1 MAVLSE
7 YLKYMVVGEGLRQS
21 VVYRVKR
28 KGLGMH
34 PCGTPVL
41 MMGGGDMD
49 VPALTDC
56 GLFLEF
62 LDHRVGLDGVEC
74 RTEVSEE

>member
-41 MMGGGDMD
+41 MMGGGDM
-49 VPALTDC
+49 VGTPALTDC
-56 GLFLEF
+56 GLSLMK
-62 LDHRVGLDGVEC
+62 L
-74 RTEVSEE
+74 